1 MADIYIF
8 FEEGI
13 KSYIEQSFA
22 KYSKNEEIIFKKN
35 FDNDFLNTL
44 FINDISL
51 YKNLIQKNKLKSEIW
66 GIIGILLD
74 QKIKQI
80 LQKFNEFL
88 DKKRNKI
95 LKYSEDKKKS
105 SEKIKMYEKMHK
117 EIEEEINNNVI
128 SNNNCNEE
136 ESEIKNEEKE
146 DLSDVKCKESVASD
160 NQELL
165 KKIMHYNNLIN
176 DEKEKVKKYEKDLN
190 HKEKIVMIGEINIL
204 KFKILTVSTSIL
216 IDDISNQKVLNK
228 DYNVDDNYKLLNNFI
243 SDFID
248 KCEKIKDNIHIEYY
262 TFIRVYIIELVK
274 IINLQGYKDINKKF
288 LSQLLTS
295 INLVKK
301 TYSNSYISD
310 LIKYIEKLISKPD
323 TFLCRNAFT
332 ILKDA
337 SLKKIKPRSR
347 NNSFDKNDV
356 VNNNNNPNN
365 KIEGNRK
372 IDEFIKIKKREE
384 KSDSEDDEDDFQ
396 KKLSN
401 VISFKNSST
410 QNNNPNLNF
419 QFQSQSSLGLLDTY
433 KNKSLIN
440 DSAFSNNSLI
450 YIENRDGTNLLNSS
464 KLSLDDSISKQGG
477 MYRSG
482 SYSELLGIN
491 SRLASQ
497 LPTLRNT
504 KKEKQRNIL
513 EKFGKKMRMK
523 KLNIERK
530 SSNEKLDKIF
540 GKEIRNI
547 VNKNFYSNEG
557 IRESTYNK
565 NKNTTATEN
574 KKNKNTMEKNNEKKN
589 SESDILAVKTPVK
602 NTEENN
608 STNKKEENTN
618 INNNILKQTGI
629 KRNLQLLFNQQTDKF

>member
-66 GIIGILLD
+66 GIIGNLLD

-146 DLSDVKCKESVASD
+146 DLSDVKCKESIAND

-228 DYNVDDNYKLLNNFI
+228 DYNADDNYKLLNNFI
-243 SDFID
+243 CDFID
-248 KCEKIKDNIHIEYY
+248 KCEKIKDNMHIEYY

-310 LIKYIEKLISKPD
+310 LIKNIEKLISSPD
-323 TFLCRNAFT
+323 TFLCPNAFN
-332 ILKDA
+332 ILKEA
-337 SLKKIKPRSR
+337 SFKKIKPRSR

-356 VNNNNNPNN
+356 TNNNANI
-365 KIEGNRK
+365 KIEHNRK
-372 IDEFIKIKKREE
+372 IDEFIEINSEK
-384 KSDSEDDEDDFQ
+384 KSDSEDDEEDFQ

-401 VISFKNSST
+401 VISFKNSSIQNKNNSNII
-410 QNNNPNLNF
+410 QNNYNININ
-419 QFQSQSSLGLLDTY
+419 FQSQSSLGIGDT
-433 KNKSLIN
+433 NKYRSYPN

-450 YIENRDGTNLLNSS
+450 YLEHPNGTNVLNSS
-464 KLSLDDSISKQGG
+464 KISLDDSMSLPGI
-477 MYRSG
+477 YRSG
-482 SYSELLGIN
+482 SCSELLGIN

-497 LPTLRNT
+497 LPSVRNT
-504 KKEKQRNIL
+504 KQEIDKNNLEFKRKIKMKKQNIL
-513 EKFGKKMRMK
+513 KKG
-523 KLNIERK
+523 
-530 SSNEKLDKIF
+530 SNKKLDKIF
-540 GKEIRNI
+540 GEEIRKI
-547 VNKNFYSNEG
+547 VNNNFYNNETG
-557 IRESTYNK
+557 YNK
-565 NKNTTATEN
+565 EKNTTATET
-574 KKNKNTMEKNNEKKN
+574 KKNKISEEKNDNKKISSN
-589 SESDILAVKTPVK
+589 ILVVKTPIK
-602 NTEENN
+602 IGNENL
-608 STNKKEENTN
+608 KEKEE
-618 INNNILKQTGI
+618 INNNNIIEDSGI
-629 KRNLQLLFNQQTDKF
+629 KRNLNLLFNQQTDKY

>member
-66 GIIGILLD
+66 GIIGNLLD

-146 DLSDVKCKESVASD
+146 DLSDVKCKESVANN

-165 KKIMHYNNLIN
+165 KKIMKYNNLIN

-204 KFKILTVSTSIL
+204 KLKILTVSTSIL

-228 DYNVDDNYKLLNNFI
+228 DYNAYDNYKLLNNFI

-310 LIKYIEKLISKPD
+310 LIKNIEKLISSPD
-323 TFLCRNAFT
+323 TFLCPNAFN
-332 ILKDA
+332 ILKEA
-337 SLKKIKPRSR
+337 SFKKIKPRSR

-356 VNNNNNPNN
+356 TNNNFNI
-365 KIEGNRK
+365 KIEHNRK
-372 IDEFIKIKKREE
+372 IDEFIEFNSEK
-384 KSDSEDDEDDFQ
+384 KSDSEDDEEDFQ

-401 VISFKNSST
+401 VISFKNSSIQNKNNSNII
-410 QNNNPNLNF
+410 QNNYNININ
-419 QFQSQSSLGLLDTY
+419 FQSQSSLGIGDT
-433 KNKSLIN
+433 NKYRSYPN

-450 YIENRDGTNLLNSS
+450 YLEHPNGTNVLNSS
-464 KLSLDDSISKQGG
+464 KISLDDSMSLPGI
-477 MYRSG
+477 YRSG
-482 SYSELLGIN
+482 SCSELLGIN

-497 LPTLRNT
+497 LPSVRNT
-504 KKEKQRNIL
+504 KQEIDKNNLEFKRKIKMKKQNIL
-513 EKFGKKMRMK
+513 KKG
-523 KLNIERK
+523 
-530 SSNEKLDKIF
+530 SNKKLDKIF
-540 GKEIRNI
+540 GEEIRKI
-547 VNKNFYSNEG
+547 VNNNFYNNETG
-557 IRESTYNK
+557 YNK
-565 NKNTTATEN
+565 EKNTTATET
-574 KKNKNTMEKNNEKKN
+574 KKNKISDEKNDNQKISSN
-589 SESDILAVKTPVK
+589 ILVVKTPIK
-602 NTEENN
+602 TGNENL
-608 STNKKEENTN
+608 KEKEE
-618 INNNILKQTGI
+618 INNNNIIEDSGI
-629 KRNLQLLFNQQTDKF
+629 KRNLNLLFNQQTDKY

>member
-105 SEKIKMYEKMHK
+105 SEKIKMYEKKHK

-146 DLSDVKCKESVASD
+146 DLSDVKCKESVAND

-228 DYNVDDNYKLLNNFI
+228 DYNADDNYKLLNNFI

-310 LIKYIEKLISKPD
+310 LIKNIEKLISSPD
-323 TFLCRNAFT
+323 TFLCPNAFN
-332 ILKDA
+332 ILKEA
-337 SLKKIKPRSR
+337 SFKKIKPRSR
-347 NNSFDKNDV
+347 NNSFDKNKRGL
-356 VNNNNNPNN
+356 P
-365 KIEGNRK
+365 
-372 IDEFIKIKKREE
+372 EF
-384 KSDSEDDEDDFQ
+384 
-396 KKLSN
+396 
-401 VISFKNSST
+401 V
-410 QNNNPNLNF
+410 PA
-419 QFQSQSSLGLLDTY
+419 LL
-433 KNKSLIN
+433 I
-440 DSAFSNNSLI
+440 AI
-450 YIENRDGTNLLNSS
+450 LNSFS
-464 KLSLDDSISKQGG
+464 ASL
-477 MYRSG
+477 
-482 SYSELLGIN
+482 
-491 SRLASQ
+491 
-497 LPTLRNT
+497 
-504 KKEKQRNIL
+504 
-513 EKFGKKMRMK
+513 
-523 KLNIERK
+523 K
-530 SSNEKLDKIF
+530 SPF
-540 GKEIRNI
+540 RH
-547 VNKNFYSNEG
+547 
-557 IRESTYNK
+557 
-565 NKNTTATEN
+565 
-574 KKNKNTMEKNNEKKN
+574 
-589 SESDILAVKTPVK
+589 
-602 NTEENN
+602 
-608 STNKKEENTN
+608 
-618 INNNILKQTGI
+618 
-629 KRNLQLLFNQQTDKF
+629 